1 MENSVLGQQISQR
14 GFDTS
19 RINSLMNTANSDYFS
34 DWKGKAN
41 NLYQQQ
47 LTKYSSKLQ
56 EEVAKKIGDEG
67 QAVALLSTAPEIYKG
82 GVASYKIAPKFV
94 KKTFDVVGRNVGLKN
109 PNEKNIKSNA
119 NDMKSTLRNPAPQN
133 EEYEET
139 EMKDM
144 SSSTPVD
151 TQENIMEQDPESL
164 LSSSRPT
171 ETTNVYD
178 LANEPIENNLPVNNI
193 QSEENA
199 ESLTDTAKSIGKD
212 IAKKEL
218 DDLPEEEALD
228 DTGIGAPVGGALAV
242 GLAVG
247 EGIKDLVE
255 KHKDPKAP
263 STPAIPPPM
272 TNRYS
277 LSTSILPNT
286 SNLSTTPSV
295 MTF

>member
-1 MENSVLGQQISQR
+1 MENSVLGQQVSQR

-41 NLYQQQ
+41 DLYQQQ

-56 EEVAKKIGDEG
+56 EEVSKKIGDEG
-67 QAVALLSTAPEIYKG
+67 QAVALLSSVPDIYKG
-82 GVASYKIAPKFV
+82 GKASYKIAPKFV
-94 KKTFDVVGRNVGLKN
+94 KNKFDFVGRNIGLKN

-119 NDMKSTLRNPAPQN
+119 NEMKSTLRNPTPQN
-133 EEYEET
+133 EEYEN
-139 EMKDM
+139 M
-144 SSSTPVD
+144 SSSTPVE

-178 LANEPIENNLPVNNI
+178 LANEPIEHTPQPMEGLSSVKPVETLETTA
-193 QSEENA
+193 EE
-199 ESLTDTAKSIGKD
+199 IGED
-212 IAKKEL
+212 IGEKEIKEL
-218 DDLPEEEALD
+218 PLEGALD
-228 DTGIGAPVGGALAV
+228 DSGIGAPIGGALAV

-247 EGIKDLVE
+247 EGIKDLIE

-263 STPAIPPPM
+263 STPAVPPPM

-286 SNLSTTPSV
+286 SNLNSTPSV

>member
-19 RINSLMNTANSDYFS
+19 RINSLMNTANNDYFS

-41 NLYQQQ
+41 DLYQQQ

-67 QAVALLSTAPEIYKG
+67 QAVALLSTAPDIYKG
-82 GVASYKIAPKFV
+82 GKASYKIAPKFV
-94 KKTFDVVGRNVGLKN
+94 KNKFDFVGRNVGLKN

-133 EEYEET
+133 E
-139 EMKDM
+139 DM
-144 SSSTPVD
+144 SSSTPVE

-164 LSSSRPT
+164 LSSNRPT

-178 LANEPIENNLPVNNI
+178 LANEPIEHTPQPVEGL
-193 QSEENA
+193 SVKPVETLETTTK
-199 ESLTDTAKSIGKD
+199 EIGED
-212 IAKKEL
+212 IGEKEL
-218 DDLPEEEALD
+218 EEAPLEEGLA
-228 DTGIGAPVGGALAV
+228 DTGIGAPIAGGLAV
-242 GLAVG
+242 GLAVS

-255 KHKDPKAP
+255 KHKDPKPP
-263 STPAIPPPM
+263 STPAVPPPM

-286 SNLSTTPSV
+286 SNLNSTPSV